1 VSLASSGRIEL
12 AQSPLTSQAGR
23 PQLGHRRALSI
34 TAPLDI
40 SKVCLEIDALLA
52 QAAPPAPLEPNPPW
66 WKWRSNLRRTAPTGT
81 SLRSVDV
88 DSIEEA
94 VEDVPEEDGEER
106 FIGFDEM

>member
-1 VSLASSGRIEL
+1 LASSGRIEL
-12 AQSPLTSQAGR
+12 AQSPLASRAAR

-52 QAAPPAPLEPNPPW
+52 HAAPPAPLEPNPPW
-66 WKWRSNLRRTAPTGT
+66 WKLRPKSRRTAPAGT

-88 DSIEEA
+88 ESDEA
-94 VEDVPEEDGEER
+94 AFEDVLEEDGEER